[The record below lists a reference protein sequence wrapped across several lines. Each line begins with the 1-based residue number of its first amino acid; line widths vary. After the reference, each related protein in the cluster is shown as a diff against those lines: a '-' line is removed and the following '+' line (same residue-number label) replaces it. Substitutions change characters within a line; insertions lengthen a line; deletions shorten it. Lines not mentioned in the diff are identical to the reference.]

1 MTPFS
6 LVDTH
11 AHLDDRAFAADRE
24 AVIARAVAA
33 GVSRILTVGVDLP
46 SSRAAIALAEKHPA
60 VYAAV
65 GLHPHDARK
74 WNEATARELRA
85 LAQHPRVVAIG
96 ETGLDFYRNLSPRQ
110 AQLAAFRAQL
120 ALAGELGLPVII
132 HDRDEA
138 PSRLTSRNGGRDGA
152 SEAHEEVLAILQEWA
167 AAVPGRSARD
177 QNHDRQSQPAAC
189 GVLHAFSGD
198 LALAEEVSKLGF
210 FIALGGPLTFTNA
223 RRLVEVARQL
233 PLDRLLL
240 ETDCPYLT
248 PEPFRGRRNE
258 PAYVRYV
265 AERLA
270 QIRAQ
275 PVEVVARATT
285 QNALALFGLV
295 EAGV

>member
-1 MTPFS
+1 MTPSS
-6 LVDTH
+6 LVDAH

-46 SSRAAIALAEKHPA
+46 SSRAAVALADKHPA

-74 WNEATARELRA
+74 WHEATARELRA

-96 ETGLDFYRNLSPRQ
+96 ETGLDFYRNLSPRE
-110 AQLAAFRAQL
+110 AQIAAFRAQL
-120 ALAGELGLPVII
+120 ALADELGLPVII
-132 HDRDEA
+132 HDR
-138 PSRLTSRNGGRDGA
+138 
-152 SEAHEEVLAILQEWA
+152 EAHSEVMAILREWLTQ
-167 AAVPGRSARD
+167 VRSPQSEVRSPGAEVGGLAR
-177 QNHDRQSQPAAC
+177 

-198 LALAEEVSKLGF
+198 LTMAEEISRLGF
-210 FIALGGPLTFTNA
+210 FIALGGPLTFANA
-223 RRLVEVARQL
+223 RRPVEIARQL
-233 PLDRLLL
+233 PLERLLL

-275 PVEVVARATT
+275 PVEIVAKATT
-285 QNALALFGLV
+285 QNALTLFPRLQSVSANGS
-295 EAGV
+295 

>member
-1 MTPFS
+1 
-6 LVDTH
+6 
-11 AHLDDRAFAADRE
+11 
-24 AVIARAVAA
+24 
-33 GVSRILTVGVDLP
+33 
-46 SSRAAIALAEKHPA
+46 
-60 VYAAV
+60 V

-96 ETGLDFYRNLSPRQ
+96 ETGLDFYRNLSPRE

-120 ALAGELGLPVII
+120 ALAGEVGLPVII
-132 HDRDEA
+132 HDR
-138 PSRLTSRNGGRDGA
+138 
-152 SEAHEEVLAILQEWA
+152 EAHSEVVAILREWLTQ
-167 AAVPGRSARD
+167 VRSPGSEFRGLAR
-177 QNHDRQSQPAAC
+177 

-198 LALAEEVSKLGF
+198 LALAEEVSRLGF
-210 FIALGGPLTFTNA
+210 FIALGGPVTFANA
-223 RRLVEVARQL
+223 RRPMEIARQL

-248 PEPFRGRRNE
+248 PDPFRGRRNE

-275 PVEVVARATT
+275 AVEVVAKATT
-285 QNALALFGLV
+285 QNALTLFGFV

>member
-1 MTPFS
+1 VVVDTAL

-46 SSRAAIALAEKHPA
+46 SSRAAVALAEKHPA

-74 WNEATARELRA
+74 WNEATVRELRG

-96 ETGLDFYRNLSPRQ
+96 ETGLDFYRNLSPRE
-110 AQLAAFRAQL
+110 AQIAAFRAQL
-120 ALAGELGLPVII
+120 ALAGEVGLPVII
-132 HDRDEA
+132 HDR
-138 PSRLTSRNGGRDGA
+138 
-152 SEAHEEVLAILQEWA
+152 EAHGEVMAILRQWVERVRSPGP
-167 AAVPGRSARD
+167 AVPPPAR
-177 QNHDRQSQPAAC
+177 

-198 LALAEEVSKLGF
+198 LALAEAASNLGF
-210 FIALGGPLTFTNA
+210 CIALGGPLTFAHA
-223 RRLVEVARQL
+223 RRTVEVARQL

-275 PVEVVARATT
+275 PVEVVAKAST
-285 QNALALFGLV
+285 QNALALFPRLPSVSANGS
-295 EAGV
+295 

>member
-1 MTPFS
+1 MTPSS

-24 AVIARAVAA
+24 AVIARAMAA
-33 GVSRILTVGVDLP
+33 GVSHILTVGVDLP
-46 SSRAAIALAEKHPA
+46 SSRAAVALADKHPA
-60 VYAAV
+60 IYAAV

-85 LAQHPRVVAIG
+85 LAQHRRVVAIG
-96 ETGLDFYRNLSPRQ
+96 ETGLDFYRNLSPRE
-110 AQLAAFRAQL
+110 AQIAAFKAQL
-120 ALAGELGLPVII
+120 ALASELGLPVIV
-132 HDRDEA
+132 HDR
-138 PSRLTSRNGGRDGA
+138 
-152 SEAHEEVLAILQEWA
+152 EAHSEVIAILREW
-167 AAVPGRSARD
+167 VERVRSPRSAV
-177 QNHDRQSQPAAC
+177 SSPAH

-198 LALAEEVSKLGF
+198 LAMAEEASKLGF
-210 FIALGGPLTFTNA
+210 FIALGGPLTFANA
-223 RRLVEVARQL
+223 RRPVEIARQL

-275 PVEVVARATT
+275 PVEVVAQATT
-285 QNALALFGLV
+285 QNALTLFNLV
-295 EAGV
+295 EAGF

>member
-1 MTPFS
+1 MTPSS
-6 LVDTH
+6 LVDAH

-46 SSRAAIALAEKHPA
+46 SSRAAVALAENYPA

-74 WNEATARELRA
+74 WHEATGLELRA

-96 ETGLDFYRNLSPRQ
+96 ETGLDFYRNLSPRE
-110 AQLAAFRAQL
+110 AQIAAFRAQL
-120 ALAGELGLPVII
+120 ALADEVGLPVII
-132 HDRDEA
+132 HDR
-138 PSRLTSRNGGRDGA
+138 
-152 SEAHEEVLAILQEWA
+152 EAHGEVMAILREWLIQVRSPRS
-167 AAVPGRSARD
+167 AVPPPAR
-177 QNHDRQSQPAAC
+177 

-198 LALAEEVSKLGF
+198 LAMAEEISRLGF
-210 FIALGGPLTFTNA
+210 FIALGGPLTFANA
-223 RRLVEVARQL
+223 RRPMEIARQL
-233 PLDRLLL
+233 PLDRLLI

-275 PVEVVARATT
+275 PVEIVAKATT
-285 QNALALFGLV
+285 QNALTLFPRLQSVSANGS
-295 EAGV
+295 

>member
-1 MTPFS
+1 MTPSS

-46 SSRAAIALAEKHPA
+46 SSRAAVALADKHPA

-96 ETGLDFYRNLSPRQ
+96 ETGLDFYRNLSPRE
-110 AQLAAFRAQL
+110 AQIAAFRAQL
-120 ALAGELGLPVII
+120 ALAGEMDLPVII
-132 HDRDEA
+132 HDR
-138 PSRLTSRNGGRDGA
+138 
-152 SEAHEEVLAILQEWA
+152 EAHGEVMAILRECA
-167 AAVPGRSARD
+167 ERVRSPRSAVHSPEAAVLPP
-177 QNHDRQSQPAAC
+177 DR

-198 LALAEEVSKLGF
+198 LTMAEEISRLGF
-210 FIALGGPLTFTNA
+210 FIALGGPLTFANA
-223 RRLVEVARQL
+223 RRPVEIARQL
-233 PLDRLLL
+233 PLERLLL

-275 PVEVVARATT
+275 PVEIVAKATT
-285 QNALALFGLV
+285 QNALTLFPRLQSVSANGS
-295 EAGV
+295 

>member
-1 MTPFS
+1 MTPSS

-46 SSRAAIALAEKHPA
+46 SSRAAVALAEKHPA

-74 WNEATARELRA
+74 WHEATARELRA

-96 ETGLDFYRNLSPRQ
+96 ETGLDFYRNLSPRE
-110 AQLAAFRAQL
+110 AQGAAFRAQL
-120 ALAGELGLPVII
+120 ALAGEVGLPVII
-132 HDRDEA
+132 HDR
-138 PSRLTSRNGGRDGA
+138 
-152 SEAHEEVLAILQEWA
+152 EAHGEVIAILKEWA
-167 AAVPGRSARD
+167 TEV
-177 QNHDRQSQPAAC
+177 QNRRVKGQSPDRQPRPAAR

-198 LALAEEVSKLGF
+198 LGMAEEASKLGF
-210 FIALGGPLTFTNA
+210 CIALGGPLTFAHA
-223 RRLVEVARQL
+223 RRPVEVARQL

-240 ETDCPYLT
+240 ETDCPYMT

-275 PVEVVARATT
+275 PVEVVAKATT
-285 QNALALFGLV
+285 QNALTLFPRLQSVSANGS
-295 EAGV
+295 

>member
-1 MTPFS
+1 M
-6 LVDTH
+6 
-11 AHLDDRAFAADRE
+11 A
-24 AVIARAVAA
+24 
-33 GVSRILTVGVDLP
+33 IL
-46 SSRAAIALAEKHPA
+46 
-60 VYAAV
+60 
-65 GLHPHDARK
+65 RK
-74 WNEATARELRA
+74 WVT
-85 LAQHPRVVAIG
+85 
-96 ETGLDFYRNLSPRQ
+96 
-110 AQLAAFRAQL
+110 
-120 ALAGELGLPVII
+120 
-132 HDRDEA
+132 
-138 PSRLTSRNGGRDGA
+138 
-152 SEAHEEVLAILQEWA
+152 EVQSQR
-167 AAVPGRSARD
+167 PKGQS
-177 QNHDRQSQPAAC
+177 HDRQSQPAAL

-198 LALAEEVSKLGF
+198 LAMAEEVSKLGF

>member
-1 MTPFS
+1 MTLSS

-46 SSRAAIALAEKHPA
+46 SSRAAVALAEKHPA

-96 ETGLDFYRNLSPRQ
+96 ETGLDFYRNLSPRE
-110 AQLAAFRAQL
+110 AQIAAFRAQL
-120 ALAGELGLPVII
+120 ALAGEVGLPVII

-152 SEAHEEVLAILQEWA
+152 SEAHSEVMAILREWA
-167 AAVPGRSARD
+167 ERVRTPVL
-177 QNHDRQSQPAAC
+177 

-198 LALAEEVSKLGF
+198 LAMAEEASRLGF
-210 FIALGGPLTFTNA
+210 FIALGGPVTFAHA
-223 RRLVEVARQL
+223 RRPVEIARQL

-275 PVEVVARATT
+275 PVEVVAKATT
-285 QNALALFGLV
+285 QNALTLFPRLQSV
-295 EAGV
+295 SANGV

>member
-1 MTPFS
+1 MTLSS

-46 SSRAAIALAEKHPA
+46 SSRAAVALAEKHPA

-96 ETGLDFYRNLSPRQ
+96 ETGLDFYRNLSPRE
-110 AQLAAFRAQL
+110 AQIAAFRAQL
-120 ALAGELGLPVII
+120 ALAGEVGLPVII
-132 HDRDEA
+132 HDR
-138 PSRLTSRNGGRDGA
+138 
-152 SEAHEEVLAILQEWA
+152 EAHGEVMAILREW
-167 AAVPGRSARD
+167 VERVRTPVL
-177 QNHDRQSQPAAC
+177 

-198 LALAEEVSKLGF
+198 LALAEEASNLGF
-210 FIALGGPLTFTNA
+210 CIALGGPVTFTNA
-223 RRLVEVARQL
+223 RRPVEVARQL
-233 PLDRLLL
+233 PLDRLLV

-275 PVEVVARATT
+275 PVEVVAKATT
-285 QNALALFGLV
+285 QNALTLFPRLPSV
-295 EAGV
+295 SANGV